1 MKNTNTT
8 KTQSTVDTKT
18 LTKNLD
24 TLDALFKDANGN
36 LALGDYK
43 NAAGYLKS
51 IGLLATALSR
61 QCQQEFE
68 AGLIEELEEMTRAK
82 ALREGLE
89 VKRSLN
95 NRELQLSELEA
106 SLANYYALVSS
117 SCFITAEDAA
127 NSLRAIA
134 DSVEKQA
141 GNELFPKPMSQD
153 DMRDWCKRNGIQF
166 VEAGSLDDVL
176 AEGSSPVGKQDTSRQ
191 DEDQSAAVSKMVVHR
206 LPTAR
211 SKRANEASNR
221 NVRS

>member
-1 MKNTNTT
+1 MKNTNIT
-8 KTQSTVDTKT
+8 KTQSNVDTKT
-18 LTKNLD
+18 LTKTLD

-68 AGLIEELEEMTRAK
+68 LGLIEELEEMTRAK

-95 NRELQLSELEA
+95 NRELQLSRLEA
-106 SLANYYALVSS
+106 SLANYFALVSS

-141 GNELFPKPMSQD
+141 GNELFPKPMGRD
-153 DMRDWCKRNGIQF
+153 DMREWCKQNGIQF
-166 VEAGSLDDVL
+166 VEAGDLDDVL
-176 AEGSSPVGKQDTSRQ
+176 AEESEPVAQQNTARQ
-191 DEDQSAAVSKMVVHR
+191 DDDQIADVSKMVVHR

-211 SKRANEASNR
+211 SKRANDAANR
-221 NVRS
+221 NACS